1 MTNPAHPTPP
11 LRPFTRTDWDAFA
24 GAEPFPDGTDP
35 LLVDGTCTDG
45 RGWLLVLDAT
55 GGHLHI
61 ERDSSAHH
69 GGYRL
74 AHAHANAAAAEHW
87 FRATLGQP
95 SRLHQFTQAGF
106 RQDGD
111 PAPGGMAEANAALL
125 RQDIDHLHAALTQEL
140 DRTGA
145 CGRWQQ
151 VRRLEMLRAVLMRT
165 LNEVRGLR
173 PDDAGALLVLEHRLM
188 AQRR

>member
-1 MTNPAHPTPP
+1 MTTQAPT
-11 LRPFTRTDWDAFA
+11 LRPFTRSDWDAFA
-24 GAEPFPDGTDP
+24 GVEPFPDGTDP
-35 LLVDGTCTDG
+35 LLVDGTFPTG

-55 GGHLHI
+55 GGHLHV
-61 ERDSSAHH
+61 ERDSSARD

-74 AHAHANAAAAEHW
+74 AHALPSAAAAEHW

-95 SRLHQFTQAGF
+95 GRLHCFVQAGF
-106 RQDGD
+106 RQDHD
-111 PAPGGMAEANAALL
+111 RTTPSGMAEANAALL
-125 RQDIDHLHAALTQEL
+125 RQDIDHLQTALAREL

-151 VRRLEMLRAVLMRT
+151 VRRLEVLRTVLMRA
-165 LNEVRGLR
+165 LNESRGL
-173 PDDAGALLVLEHRLM
+173 PADDAGALLVLEYRLV